1 MSSDFIK
8 KEWLSKQTIASKLFI
23 KLTFFREICSTAFP
37 WHHVKLFST
46 SQVEG
51 LIPNIFGKVDVLI
64 FNPPYVV
71 TASDEVLAGS
81 FDINIS

>member
-1 MSSDFIK
+1 M
-8 KEWLSKQTIASKLFI
+8 
-23 KLTFFREICSTAFP
+23 EICSTAFP
-37 WHHVKLFST
+37 CHHIKLFST